1 MYVDMLRLPFD
12 QHNSCDSF
20 NISTIILLSSGDGPW
35 DMMREFD
42 DGLPR
47 RDFDNFQ
54 FVDFHQIMTR
64 QSTARNPSAS
74 FAYHALQEIPAQYK
88 TLKRRGMIG

>member
-1 MYVDMLRLPFD
+1 MI
-12 QHNSCDSF
+12 QCSF
-20 NISTIILLSSGDGPW
+20 LLTGDGPW
-35 DMMREFD
+35 DMMKDFD
-42 DGLPR
+42 DCLPR
-47 RDFDNFQ
+47 RNFDNFQ